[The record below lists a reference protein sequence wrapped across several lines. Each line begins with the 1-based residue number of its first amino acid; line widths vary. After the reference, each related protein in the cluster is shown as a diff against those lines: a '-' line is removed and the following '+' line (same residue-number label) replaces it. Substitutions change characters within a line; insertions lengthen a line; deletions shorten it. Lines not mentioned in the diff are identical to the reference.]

1 MTTPPWNEKIP
12 AYTTYDRAPIPG
24 DIPELGVKEGDE
36 GVIESLDLRN
46 NNVFASVRV
55 YRSTG
60 QTRGMVEMQVR
71 PRQEV
76 VSYATL

>member
-1 MTTPPWNEKIP
+1 MTAPLWNEKIP
-12 AYTTYDRAPIPG
+12 AYTRYDRAPIPE
-24 DIPELGVKEGDE
+24 DIPELGVKKGDE
-36 GVIESLDLRN
+36 GVVEDLDLRN

-60 QTRGMVEMQVR
+60 QTSGMVEMQVR
-71 PRQEV
+71 PRQEI

>member
-1 MTTPPWNEKIP
+1 MTAPACSERKP
-12 AYTTYDRAPIPG
+12 AYCAHDRAPIPG
-24 DIPELGVKEGDE
+24 DIPELGIKRGDE
-36 GVIESLDLRN
+36 GVVEALDLRN

-60 QTRGMVEMQVR
+60 QAKGTVEMQVR

-76 VSYATL
+76 VSYAAP

>member
-1 MTTPPWNEKIP
+1 MTAP
-12 AYTTYDRAPIPG
+12 AYSERKPAYCAHDRAPIPG
-24 DIPELGVKEGDE
+24 DIPELGIKRGDE
-36 GVIESLDLRN
+36 GVVEALDLRN

-60 QTRGMVEMQVR
+60 QTRGMVRMQVR

-76 VSYATL
+76 VSYAAL

>member
-1 MTTPPWNEKIP
+1 MTAP
-12 AYTTYDRAPIPG
+12 AYTGRKPAYSTYDRAPIPG
-24 DIPELGVKEGDE
+24 DIPELGIRRGDE
-36 GVIESLDLRN
+36 GVVEDLTLRN

-60 QTRGMVEMQVR
+60 QAKGMVQMQVR

-76 VSYATL
+76 VSYAAL